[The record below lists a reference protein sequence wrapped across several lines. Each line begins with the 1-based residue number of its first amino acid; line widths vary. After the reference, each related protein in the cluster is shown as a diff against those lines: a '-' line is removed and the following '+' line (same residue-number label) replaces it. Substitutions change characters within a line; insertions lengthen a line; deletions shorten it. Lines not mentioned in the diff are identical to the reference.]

1 MSDKPRIPLPQQ
13 IAEVGRE
20 IGLRRSVY
28 PTFIARGKMTQEE
41 ADEHLA
47 RMEAAYS
54 TLIWLRENREWVLS
68 ASPGDP
74 IPSPSDAP
82 TA

>member
-1 MSDKPRIPLPQQ
+1 MTDKPRIPLPQQ

-20 IGLRRSVY
+20 IGLRRAVY
-28 PTFIARGKMTQEE
+28 PQFIARGKMTQEE
-41 ADEHLA
+41 ADDHLA
-47 RMEAAYS
+47 RMEAVYS
-54 TLIWLRENREWVLS
+54 TLIWLRENRAWVLS

-74 IPSPSDAP
+74 VPSSTDAP

>member
-1 MSDKPRIPLPQQ
+1 MTDKPRIPLPQQ

-47 RMEAAYS
+47 RMEAAYA
-54 TLIWLRENREWVLS
+54 TLIWLRDNREWVLS
-68 ASPGDP
+68 ATPGSPVPGGE
-74 IPSPSDAP
+74 A
-82 TA
+82 